1 MTINIALI
9 TPHAHTSI
17 HTIHANTFIYILL
30 SFILLFNYI
39 GNFGFLSP
47 SSILRGKKPS
57 LKNKFKKKEINGK
70 EKKTYKQIVNEI
82 KAFQL
87 SPISFKKPNG
97 HI

>member
-57 LKNKFKKKEINGK
+57 LKNKFKKKKEINGK
-70 EKKTYKQIVNEI
+70 EKKHTNK
-82 KAFQL
+82 L
-87 SPISFKKPNG
+87 
-97 HI
+97 

>member
-17 HTIHANTFIYILL
+17 HTIHANTFTYILI

-47 SSILRGKKPS
+47 SSILRGKRT
-57 LKNKFKKKEINGK
+57 FAKKQIK
-70 EKKTYKQIVNEI
+70 EKKQKLTE
-82 KAFQL
+82 
-87 SPISFKKPNG
+87 KKEKHTNKL
-97 HI
+97 